1 MDKPL
6 MNNERGNVNMK
17 KYYELIKADSK
28 KIAELVMGSS
38 FTFEGFS
45 IEDNNLKKLISYLK
59 METEMIDVPIIY
71 YWNGKEFNDMYN
83 LTGSN
88 RYNSDLTFISL
99 SLNNWD
105 KESIGKLISL
115 KIQLGAR
122 WLDDIVD
129 NNSWRERETERR

>member
-1 MDKPL
+1 